1 MHGSALAFGL
11 GVLLFLLQLADRS
24 LRQRRTDGMV
34 IPVEVKVCAMVSY
47 VGQNVNLGT
56 ADGGTMRLLV
66 CIDRTRGVTQHIPNT
81 LGYPV
86 CKTPIKLS
94 LWQLE
99 ERLVDTTLICHR
111 CKQNQ
116 AKLARS

>member
-47 VGQNVNLGT
+47 GIQNVDPET
-56 ADGGTMRLLV
+56 AEGGMMRLFV
-66 CIDRTRGVTQHIPNT
+66 CIDRTRGVAQHIPNL
-81 LGYPV
+81 LGYPL

-94 LWQLE
+94 LWQIE
-99 ERLVDTTLICHR
+99 ERLVDKTFIRNR
-111 CKQNQ
+111 CKQER
-116 AKLARS
+116 ASFACS